1 MTNENEE
8 IFKSMNAT
16 KILIAVLNQIGTI
29 TIPTSKFLEINS
41 EDRQLSV
48 DYDNVDMSFTFKMQ
62 DDEIKEED
70 SKPEI
75 KLTERIY

>member
-1 MTNENEE
+1 MTENTED

-16 KILIAVLNQIGTI
+16 RVLIAVLNQIGSI
-29 TIPTSKFLEINS
+29 TIPTSKFLESNS

-62 DDEIKEED
+62 DGEVKQED
-70 SKPEI
+70 PKPEI
-75 KLTERIY
+75 KLTGRIY